1 MAGPPFARDEPAP
14 GYYAT
19 RGRTAQ
25 PRRRRSTGKSGGGGN
40 RTRVRDRTGQSVY
53 KRSLRFDLARR
64 PVRRRPTDG
73 PAILVSRPSGD
84 WLSFGA
90 SPFYDTATRITG
102 RIRSDASPSV

>member
-1 MAGPPFARDEPAP
+1 MAIFVRSVVRFSPLRRAAFSRPFAVPA
-14 GYYAT
+14 
-19 RGRTAQ
+19 
-25 PRRRRSTGKSGGGGN
+25 SSGGGGN

-53 KRSLRFDLARR
+53 ERILRFGLARR

-102 RIRSDASPSV
+102 RIRSDASPSS